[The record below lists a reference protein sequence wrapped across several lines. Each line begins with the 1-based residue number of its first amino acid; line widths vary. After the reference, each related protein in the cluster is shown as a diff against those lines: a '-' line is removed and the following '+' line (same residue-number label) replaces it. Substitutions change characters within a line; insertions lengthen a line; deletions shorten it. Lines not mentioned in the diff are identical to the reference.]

1 MPTTIAIAR
10 TRQLRRALADFVCLA
25 AAAGRAIHAQ
35 QDIGHKLLGGVGIDA
50 GVQSA
55 PGLYISSRVVRYG
68 ASEVRDRNGAVVPLD
83 GLDLDA
89 WGGTLG
95 AAFVLKPAAKR
106 APYFSFAL
114 SAPIAKLSLTVD
126 DPRVEIDR
134 SGFGDIY
141 LLPLKAG
148 WRLRG
153 FDLVSS
159 YSVYAPTGRFEPRGG
174 SGIGRG
180 FWTQE
185 LSLGGAAF
193 LKGNRS
199 RRISAL
205 ASYDIN
211 SRKRGIDIT
220 RGNTLQ
226 IQGGAGLPVARV
238 VTIGAAA
245 YALWQV
251 SADHGT
257 ALPAILRGQRDRV
270 FGLGPEVQLA
280 LPKMGLRL
288 EARAEFDFGVRSR
301 PDGGVAAAGVTYRPD
316 WF

>member
-1 MPTTIAIAR
+1 MYGQRRSRAHVLVGIA
-10 TRQLRRALADFVCLA
+10 CLA
-25 AAAGRAIHAQ
+25 LVAGGPAFAQ
-35 QDIGHKLLGGVGIDA
+35 QDIGHKILGGVGIDA
-50 GVQSA
+50 GVQSE
-55 PGLYISSRVVRYG
+55 PGLYIAGRLVWY
-68 ASEVRDRNGAVVPLD
+68 AATQLRDREGNVVAVQ

-89 WGGTLG
+89 WGVTLG
-95 AAFVLKPAAKR
+95 AAFVVKPSSKK
-106 APYFSFAL
+106 APYLSFAL
-114 SAPIAKLSLTVD
+114 SAPVAKLSLSVD
-126 DPRVEIDR
+126 DPRVQVDR
-134 SGFGDIY
+134 SGFADMY
-141 LLPLKAG
+141 VQPLKAG
-148 WRLRG
+148 WRLTG

-159 YSVYAPTGRFEPRGG
+159 YSLYAPTGRFEPRGG

-193 LKGNRS
+193 LKGSRL

-238 VTIGAAA
+238 VTIGAAG

-251 SADHGT
+251 TDDRGT
-257 ALPAILRGQRDRV
+257 ALPQVLRGQRDRV
-270 FGLGPEVQLA
+270 FGLGPEVQLV
-280 LPKMGLRL
+280 LPKRGLRM

-301 PDGGVAAAGVTYRPD
+301 PRGNVIVAGVTYRRT
-316 WF
+316 